1 MRNSDT
7 GEFELVVGNRQLLSG
22 FFIVILLLAVTF
34 AMGYVV
40 GQYSPRTGKAQ
51 ADAGRAPAGG
61 MAENRPQPVSPVP
74 AAITPT
80 AAPSGQQ
87 AGGGTGTAPAES
99 TTATVPASTAA
110 GGGANPAP
118 AASPAPASSAS
129 QAPTGPVTDLP
140 PGSYWQVM
148 AVGPADAEVVVRT
161 LKDMGLP
168 ALMSPAPSSP
178 NRGSLMR
185 VLVGPYNDT
194 ETMGGAKSQ
203 LENAGFHPI
212 KK

>member
-1 MRNSDT
+1 MKNSET

-22 FFIVILLLAVTF
+22 FFIVVLLLAVTF

-40 GQYSPRTGKAQ
+40 GENTRSAKL
-51 ADAGRAPAGG
+51 ADNGAAAPGNA
-61 MAENRPQPVSPVP
+61 ALDNRPQPASALPPAPP
-74 AAITPT
+74 AAQPVADASPQPPADSSAAAT
-80 AAPSGQQ
+80 AA
-87 AGGGTGTAPAES
+87 TAPAGQP
-99 TTATVPASTAA
+99 PAQSASS
-110 GGGANPAP
+110 GAP
-118 AASPAPASSAS
+118 AAAATSAAPAANSN
-129 QAPTGPVTDLP
+129 APVNDLP

-148 AVGPADAEVVVRT
+148 ALHQSDAEVLIRT

-168 ALMSPAPSSP
+168 AVMSPAP
-178 NRGSLMR
+178 NNLMR

-194 ETMGGAKSQ
+194 ESMGRVKSQ

>member
-1 MRNSDT
+1 MRHTDT

-40 GQYSPRTGKAQ
+40 GQNSPRSAKLQ
-51 ADAGRAPAGG
+51 ADSGAQTPAGG
-61 MAENRPQPVSPVP
+61 GGMSDARPQPASAILPP
-74 AAITPT
+74 ATPPAQPADAN
-80 AAPSGQQ
+80 AAPSPAQAPGGQSP
-87 AGGGTGTAPAES
+87 TADSAP
-99 TTATVPASTAA
+99 VPT
-110 GGGANPAP
+110 P
-118 AASPAPASSAS
+118 AAANATPAPAPASA
-129 QAPTGPVTDLP
+129 GPVSELA

-148 AVGPADAEVVVRT
+148 ALHQADAEVLVRT

-168 ALMSPAPSSP
+168 SLMSPAP
-178 NRGSLMR
+178 NNLMR
-185 VLVGPYNDT
+185 VLVGPYTDT
-194 ETMGGAKSQ
+194 ETMGRAKSQ

>member
-40 GQYSPRTGKAQ
+40 GQNSPRSTKT
-51 ADAGRAPAGG
+51 ADASPAPGTTDG
-61 MAENRPQPVSPVP
+61 RPQPVGAVPTPVTP
-74 AAITPT
+74 AATPVVQQASDGAAPVEPAAVT
-80 AAPSGQQ
+80 TTAATTTPAAAPAPPVAAPS
-87 AGGGTGTAPAES
+87 AGG
-99 TTATVPASTAA
+99 
-110 GGGANPAP
+110 
-118 AASPAPASSAS
+118 S
-129 QAPTGPVTDLP
+129 QAPSGPVTDLP

-148 AVGPADAEVVVRT
+148 AVGTADAQVVVRT
-161 LKDMGLP
+161 LRDMGLP
-168 ALMSPAPSSP
+168 ALMSPAPSVP

-185 VLVGPYNDT
+185 VLVGPYSDS
-194 ETMGGAKSQ
+194 ESMGRAKSK
-203 LENAGFHPI
+203 LENEGFHPI

>member
-1 MRNSDT
+1 MRNTDT

-40 GQYSPRTGKAQ
+40 GQNSPRSAKL
-51 ADAGRAPAGG
+51 ADAGSPAQATQGATEG
-61 MAENRPQPVSPVP
+61 RPQPASGMVPV
-74 AAITPT
+74 
-80 AAPSGQQ
+80 AAPSGASAPSDQQ
-87 AGGGTGTAPAES
+87 PATGSGQPPADS
-99 TTATVPASTAA
+99 ATATQPAQGTQPAA
-110 GGGANPAP
+110 SAPVPAP
-118 AASPAPASSAS
+118 AAVEATPPAPTSSA
-129 QAPTGPVTDLP
+129 PVSDLA

-148 AVGPADAEVVVRT
+148 ALHQADAEVLVRT

-168 ALMSPAPSSP
+168 SLMSPAP
-178 NRGSLMR
+178 NNLMR
-185 VLVGPYNDT
+185 VLVGPYNDAA
-194 ETMGGAKSQ
+194 TMGRAKSQ

>member
-1 MRNSDT
+1 MKNSET

-22 FFIVILLLAVTF
+22 FFIVVLLLAVTF

-40 GQYSPRTGKAQ
+40 GENTRSAKL
-51 ADAGRAPAGG
+51 ADNGAAAPAN
-61 MAENRPQPVSPVP
+61 AALDNRPQPASALP
-74 AAITPT
+74 AA
-80 AAPSGQQ
+80 
-87 AGGGTGTAPAES
+87 
-99 TTATVPASTAA
+99 
-110 GGGANPAP
+110 PAP
-118 AASPAPASSAS
+118 AQPVADAAQPPADSDAAATAAAAPAGQAPAQNAASSAPAAAATPAAS
-129 QAPTGPVTDLP
+129 AANSNAPVNDLP

-148 AVGPADAEVVVRT
+148 ALHQSDAEVLIRT

-168 ALMSPAPSSP
+168 AMMSPAP
-178 NRGSLMR
+178 NNLMR

-194 ETMGGAKSQ
+194 ESMGRVKSQ

>member
-1 MRNSDT
+1 MRNSET

-40 GQYSPRTGKAQ
+40 GQNSPRTAKLQ
-51 ADAGRAPAGG
+51 ADA
-61 MAENRPQPVSPVP
+61 S
-74 AAITPT
+74 AA
-80 AAPSGQQ
+80 
-87 AGGGTGTAPAES
+87 
-99 TTATVPASTAA
+99 TTVSTAA
-110 GGGANPAP
+110 DRPLPSAVPAIPTGSAPVQPAADISQQPANDSKAAEVNPPAAEPSQPVPSARAAAAGGAGVVAE
-118 AASPAPASSAS
+118 
-129 QAPTGPVTDLP
+129 LP
-140 PGSYWQVM
+140 PGSFWQVM
-148 AVGPADAEVVVRT
+148 AVHQPDAEVMVRT

-168 ALMSPAPSSP
+168 AFMSPAP
-178 NRGSLMR
+178 NNLMR

-194 ETMGGAKSQ
+194 ETMGKVKSQ